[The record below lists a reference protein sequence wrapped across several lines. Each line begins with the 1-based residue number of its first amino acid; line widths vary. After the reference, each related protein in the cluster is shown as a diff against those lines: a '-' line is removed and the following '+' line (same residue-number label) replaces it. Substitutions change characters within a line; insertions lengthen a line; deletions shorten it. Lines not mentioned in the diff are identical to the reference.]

1 METSIIDLPNIS
13 THINLGNYQNGNLTN
28 NKINKLKELI
38 DKIIKGITTN
48 YNQSIIIINKDIN
61 KNSIPLFGSIIE
73 CFSNKLQINIP
84 IASTIAWILYQ
95 RVLDKDADYLNN
107 NNNDIF
113 KFNKFDELI
122 EKLKNSNCIDN
133 KSIIDYNKL
142 LISINTNDLNNTY
155 IFQNKI
161 QSLINIFNNFN
172 YNLCKDNNPQIIIA
186 KYFLT
191 ISILLSLNNNTNTFT
206 GFNTIKSIYPK
217 ININFVPNDIKITNK
232 ELQLF
237 NLNKRSSIG
246 KLETGFC
253 FYSIYGIN
261 YIIKLLLGNV
271 SKINIS
277 YSSAQNITS
286 SKETPNKLSITC
298 NLFNS
303 PSIEPKPT
311 NLKPQ
316 QQAEL
321 FNFNPDVEINN
332 LNSIPRVGTITTN
345 INNGVFNPN
354 IKGEIRPFDFN
365 NIYIIPKNNQNFT
378 IQLGDNNDSISIK
391 SINIYKSS
399 IKNRIL
405 QPYQQQTTNYNY
417 QPINIYSQ
425 SINLDPGFIDSSFNI
440 SFNFKNNKISFNVAK
455 IIQYS
460 IQNNNLN
467 INNLSIYFIPSISPF
482 YYQNLPNNQ
491 AQIIFNNNTFQLDN
505 FINNIDDYT
514 SNNRLS
520 QEDKIYLIKSIVFI
534 LSHFDKF
541 INII

>member
-1 METSIIDLPNIS
+1 METSIIDLPDINI
-13 THINLGNYQNGNLTN
+13 TNFTNYSNGNLTN
-28 NKINKLKELI
+28 NKLKQLKSLI
-38 DKIIKGITTN
+38 EKIIEGITTN
-48 YNQSIIIINKDIN
+48 YNQSVIIINKDIN

-84 IASTIAWILYQ
+84 VASTIAWILYQ
-95 RVLDKDADYLNN
+95 RVLDKDAAYLNKP
-107 NNNDIF
+107 NDIF
-113 KFNKFDELI
+113 KYVHFDNLI
-122 EKLKNSNCIDN
+122 SKLKNSNCIDYN
-133 KSIIDYNKL
+133 SMNDYNNL
-142 LISINTNDLNNTY
+142 LISINTNDLNNTI

-172 YNLCKDNNPQIIIA
+172 YNLCKNQNPQIIIA
-186 KYFLT
+186 KYFLY
-191 ISILLSLNNNTNTFT
+191 ISILLSLNKKSNDFI
-206 GFNTIKSIYPK
+206 GFNKIKSIYPN
-217 ININFVPNDIKITNK
+217 INIQFVPNDIKLINK

-277 YSSAQNITS
+277 YTSSQNITS
-286 SKETPNKLSITC
+286 FKETPDKLSITC
-298 NLFNS
+298 SLFNS

-311 NLKPQ
+311 NLMPN
-316 QQAEL
+316 QQAQL
-321 FNFNPDVEINN
+321 FNYNTDVEINN
-332 LNSIPRVGTITTN
+332 LISIPKMGTITTN
-345 INNGVFNPN
+345 IKNGVFNPN

-365 NIYIIPKNNQNFT
+365 NIYIIPQNNQNFN
-378 IQLGDNNDSISIK
+378 IKIGDNNDTISIK

-399 IKNRIL
+399 IKNRVL
-405 QPYQQQTTNYNY
+405 QPYQQQLSSNYSY
-417 QPINIYSQ
+417 QPINLYSQ
-425 SINLDPGFIDSSFNI
+425 SLNLEPGFIDSSFNV

-460 IQNNNLN
+460 LQNNNLI
-467 INNLSIYFIPSISPF
+467 INKISLYFIPSTSPF
-482 YYQNLPNNQ
+482 NYQILPNNQ
-491 AQIIFNNNTFQLDN
+491 AQIMFNNNNYQLDT
-505 FINNIDDYT
+505 FIQNIDNYT

-520 QEDKIYLIKSIVFI
+520 QEDKLYLIKSIIFI
-534 LSHFDKF
+534 FSHFDKF